1 MTDAVGRWRVR
12 EGARPTESR
21 LIDAAL
27 GANGWV
33 AASIVAGVGAAA
45 LVIGQAWL
53 ISTIVA
59 AVFVDKVQ
67 LAATWP
73 SLGLLAVLV
82 VVRGPLLAAGELS
95 AQRASI
101 PARAAPRRSAT
112 AHLVALGPS
121 WTGRERTRELSTVI
135 VDGLGF
141 VHACGPTFPPARA
154 LAAAVPLLGLV
165 TTALIVPPTTAVL
178 LFTGPILVLLL
189 GFIGGRTRAITERR
203 FAEVRWLGAFF
214 VDLLAGI

>member
-95 AQRASI
+95 AQRALI
-101 PARAAPRRSAT
+101 RVRAALRRSVT
-112 AHLVALGPS
+112 APLVALGPS
-121 WTGRERTRELSTVI
+121 WTGRERTGELSTVI
-135 VDGLGF
+135 VDGLDA
-141 VHACGPTFPPARA
+141 VDAYVTTFLPARV
-154 LAAAVPLLGLV
+154 LAPAIPLLV
-165 TTALIVPPTTAVL
+165 VATMPPVDPPTTAVL

-214 VDLLAGI
+214 VDLLA

>member
-33 AASIVAGVGAAA
+33 AASIVAGLGAAA

-59 AVFVDKVQ
+59 AVFVDKGQ

-82 VVRGPLLAAGELS
+82 VGRGPPPAAGGG
-95 AQRASI
+95 A
-101 PARAAPRRSAT
+101 
-112 AHLVALGPS
+112 
-121 WTGRERTRELSTVI
+121 
-135 VDGLGF
+135 
-141 VHACGPTFPPARA
+141 GPT
-154 LAAAVPLLGLV
+154 
-165 TTALIVPPTTAVL
+165 
-178 LFTGPILVLLL
+178 GPRP
-189 GFIGGRTRAITERR
+189 G
-203 FAEVRWLGAFF
+203 
-214 VDLLAGI
+214 